1 MKQTRVNL
9 VIRCPAFLMAISAG
23 GLLLAQAPAAAKPE
37 ATLHIYRPRLDV
49 GKATHPTVSCD
60 AFAIAR
66 IQNGRVYTMKISPGR
81 HSFTVGEKTATIT
94 IDVEPGKEYFLRLDY
109 PPNASF
115 AVGATGVLVD
125 PAEGLK
131 EIKKLRPLDGWFIEN
146 ATCGKT

>member
-1 MKQTRVNL
+1 VNEIKRQL
-9 VIRCPAFLMAISAG
+9 AFLMALAAG
-23 GLLLAQAPAAAKPE
+23 GLVLRAQAPAPVKPE

-60 AFAIAR
+60 DFAVAR

-81 HSFTVGEKTATIT
+81 HSFTVGEKTAAI
-94 IDVEPGKEYFLRLDY
+94 IVDAQAGKEYFLRVDY

-115 AVGATGVLVD
+115 AVGATAVLVD

-131 EIKKLRPLDGWFIEN
+131 EIRKLRPLDGWFIEN

>member
-1 MKQTRVNL
+1 LR
-9 VIRCPAFLMAISAG
+9 
-23 GLLLAQAPAAAKPE
+23 AQPTTPVKPE

-49 GKATHPTVSCD
+49 GKAAHPTVSCD
-60 AFAIAR
+60 AFAVAR
-66 IQNGRVYTMKISPGR
+66 IQNGRVYTMKISAGR
-81 HSFTVGEKTATIT
+81 HSFTVGEKTAA
-94 IDVEPGKEYFLRLDY
+94 IDVDAEAGKEYFLRVEY

-115 AVGATGVLVD
+115 AVGATVVLVD

>member
-1 MKQTRVNL
+1 MKHARVNHL
-9 VIRCPAFLMAISAG
+9 RRLPFVMAISAG
-23 GLLLAQAPAAAKPE
+23 CSLLWAQPPTAGKPE

-49 GKATHPTVSCD
+49 GKAAHPTVSCD

-81 HSFTVGEKTATIT
+81 HSFTVGGKTDVTN
-94 IDVEPGKEYFLRLDY
+94 IDVEPGKEYFLRVDY

-115 AVGATGVLVD
+115 AAGAIAVLVD
-125 PAEGLK
+125 PAQGLK
-131 EIKKLRPLDGWFIEN
+131 EIRKLRPLDGWFIEN

>member
-1 MKQTRVNL
+1 
-9 VIRCPAFLMAISAG
+9 MAISAG
-23 GLLLAQAPAAAKPE
+23 GLVLRAQTPAQPT

-49 GKATHPTVSCD
+49 GKAAHPTVSCD

-81 HSFTVGEKTATIT
+81 HAFTVGEKTAE
-94 IDVEPGKEYFLRLDY
+94 IDIEAEAGKEYFLRVDY

-115 AVGATGVLVD
+115 AVGATAVLVD

-146 ATCGKT
+146 ATCGKS

>member
-1 MKQTRVNL
+1 
-9 VIRCPAFLMAISAG
+9 MAISAG
-23 GLLLAQAPAAAKPE
+23 GLVLRAQAPAQPT

-49 GKATHPTVSCD
+49 GKAAHPTVSCD

-81 HSFTVGEKTATIT
+81 HAFTVGEKTAE
-94 IDVEPGKEYFLRLDY
+94 IDIEAEAGKEYFLRVDY

-115 AVGATGVLVD
+115 AVGATAVLVD

-146 ATCGKT
+146 ATCGKS